1 MSVRNL
7 SCLFRPKAIALIG
20 ASTRE
25 HAVGAVM
32 TQNLLRGGFAGP
44 VLLVNPS
51 HKTIGEMPC
60 YPDVASLPTV
70 PDLAAICT
78 PAEAVPKLVAE
89 LGARGTKG
97 AVVVSAGF
105 KELGSKEGQALQQ
118 AMLDAAR
125 PHLLRIIGPNGIGM
139 LSTPAGV
146 NASFAHIA
154 PIKGN
159 IAFVAQSGA
168 MLTTILDWAT
178 ARAIGFSHLVS
189 LGDMADVDFG
199 DMLDYLAS
207 DEATHSILLY
217 IEAITEARK
226 FMSAARA
233 AARTKPVIVIKAGRH
248 AAAAKAAQSH
258 TGALA
263 GADAVYDA
271 AFRRAG
277 LLRVGSLDELFDA
290 VETLAT
296 ARVPHGDRLAILTNG
311 GGLGVL
317 ATDALLDRSGVLAEL
332 SAATITKLNA
342 VLPPTWSHGNPID
355 IIGDASPKRYDDS
368 LVCLLDAPEVDAV
381 LVLNCPVAIASGVDA
396 ARAVAA
402 RALQSRKTLLT
413 SWVGDLAAKEP
424 RRYLARTK
432 VATYDTP
439 DKAIDGYMHLVRYQ
453 QGQRQLL
460 EVPPSMP
467 SDFTADLPKAR
478 QVVDAAFAAGTQWLG
493 EIEIGKILAAY
504 GLEMA
509 RTRLCA
515 TADDAAAAADQLG
528 GSVAL
533 KIHSPDITHKS
544 DVGGI
549 ALGLRSADAV
559 RKAAQDMR
567 ERVTQRAP
575 KAQLAGFLV
584 QEMIQRPD
592 AHELIAGMTVDP
604 LFGPVLLFGRG
615 GTAVEVIKD
624 NALGLAPLNLALAR
638 EMITRTRVYQELR
651 GYRDRKPA
659 DIDAIALALVKLS
672 QLACDLDEIQE
683 FEINPLLA
691 DERGLIALDARARIA
706 PVAAGTARGA
716 RLSIRPY
723 PREFERTENIPG
735 FGSILL
741 RPIRPED
748 ALALNEF
755 FDRLT
760 AQDVRMRFFAPI
772 REIPTNLRAR
782 LTQIDYDRE
791 MAFVLVAGQSMLG
804 GARLIADPDNDRAEF
819 SIAVR
824 SDLKG
829 KGLGWMLMHRLVE
842 YARNRGTG
850 ALFGDM
856 LSDNK
861 AMIKMCR
868 ELGFVFLP
876 TGDATVVRAEL
887 NLTGVTTPI
896 DPAQG
901 RYAAQAAFSAL
912 EKT

>member
-7 SCLFRPKAIALIG
+7 SSLFRPKAIALIG

-25 HAVGAVM
+25 NSVGQVM
-32 TQNLLRGGFAGP
+32 ARNLLSGGFAGP
-44 VLLVNPS
+44 VMLVNPS
-51 HKTIGEMPC
+51 HKAIGKMPC
-60 YPDVASLPTV
+60 YPDVKSLPTV

-78 PAEAVPKLVAE
+78 PAATLPGLVAE
-89 LGARGTKG
+89 LGARGTTG

-118 AMLDAAR
+118 GMLDAAR
-125 PHLLRIIGPNGIGM
+125 PHLLRIIGPNGIGL

-146 NASFAHIA
+146 NASFAHIS
-154 PIKGN
+154 PLKGN

-168 MLTTILDWAT
+168 MLTTILDWASS
-178 ARAIGFSHLVS
+178 RAIGFSHLVS

-199 DMLDYLAS
+199 DMLDYLAN
-207 DEATHSILLY
+207 DEATGSILLY
-217 IEAITEARK
+217 VEAITEARK
-226 FMSAARA
+226 FISAARA

-277 LLRVGSLDELFDA
+277 ILRVGNLDELFAA

-317 ATDALLDRSGVLAEL
+317 ATDALLDRGGILAEL
-332 SAATITKLNA
+332 SNTTIAKLNA
-342 VLPPTWSHGNPID
+342 VLPLTWSHGNPVD
-355 IIGDASPKRYDDS
+355 IIGDAPAKRYDDS
-368 LVCLLDAPEVDAV
+368 LGCLLEAPEVDAV

-396 ARAVAA
+396 ARSVAL
-402 RALQSRKTLLT
+402 RASQAKKTVLT
-413 SWVGDLAAKEP
+413 SWVGDLAAAEP
-424 RRYLARTK
+424 RRHFAQNTIP
-432 VATYDTP
+432 TYETP
-439 DKAIDGYMHLVRYQ
+439 DKAIDGYMHLARYRH
-453 QGQRQLL
+453 GQRQLL
-460 EVPPSMP
+460 EVPPSLP
-467 SDFTADLPKAR
+467 SDF
-478 QVVDAAFAAGTQWLG
+478 VVDLQGARREVAIALAAGRQWLD
-493 EIEIGKILAAY
+493 EIEIGTILVSY

-509 RTRLCA
+509 RAKLCA
-515 TADDAAAAADQLG
+515 TEDDAAAAADRFG

-544 DVGGI
+544 DVGGVT
-549 ALGLRSADAV
+549 LGLRGADAV
-559 RKAAQDMR
+559 RGAAIGMR
-567 ERVTQRAP
+567 ERVRQGAP
-575 KAQLAGFLV
+575 NAQVTGFLV
-584 QEMIQRPD
+584 QEMIERSN

-604 LFGPVLLFGRG
+604 LFGPVLLFGHG

-624 NALGLAPLNLALAR
+624 NALGLAPLNVALAR
-638 EMITRTRVYQELR
+638 EMIERTRVYQELK

-672 QLACDLDEIQE
+672 QLACDLDEVQE

-691 DERGLIALDARARIA
+691 DEHGVIAIDARARIA
-706 PVAAGTARGA
+706 PLTKGTARGA

-723 PREFERTENIPG
+723 PRELERTQEFAG
-735 FGSILL
+735 LGAILL

-748 ALALNEF
+748 APALNEF

-760 AQDVRMRFFAPI
+760 ADDVRLRFFAPL
-772 REIPTNLRAR
+772 REIPASLRTR

-791 MAFVLVAGQSMLG
+791 MAFVLASGKAILG
-804 GARLIADPDNDRAEF
+804 GARLIADPDNERAEF

-829 KGLGWMLMHRLVE
+829 KGLGWTLMQRLIE
-842 YARNRGTG
+842 YTRSRGTG
-850 ALFGDM
+850 VLFGDM
-856 LSDNK
+856 LNDNK
-861 AMIKMCR
+861 AMIKMCH
-868 ELGFVFLP
+868 ELGFALGP
-876 TGDATVVRAEL
+876 SGDPSVMRAEL
-887 NLTGVTTPI
+887 DLGVT
-896 DPAQG
+896 DDVA
-901 RYAAQAAFSAL
+901 RS
-912 EKT
+912 